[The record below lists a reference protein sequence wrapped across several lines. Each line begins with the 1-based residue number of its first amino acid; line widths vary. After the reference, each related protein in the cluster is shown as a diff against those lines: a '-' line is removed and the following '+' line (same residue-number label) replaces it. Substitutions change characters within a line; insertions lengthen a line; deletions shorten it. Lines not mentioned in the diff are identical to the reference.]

1 MVWADSTSRVRRALG
16 LALCAG
22 TLVLA
27 LAIQPAAASSR
38 RIRVGRAPRLPVG
51 AKVLGAVARDTPLGV
66 AVALEPRDPAAL
78 SAYATAVATPGSSV
92 YHDYITPAQFARRFG
107 PTATQIAA
115 VEASLRGHGLVPGAV
130 SANGLSIS
138 LQASAGQLASAFS
151 TSLQRVVVPGGRTA
165 YANASAPALDASVA
179 RDVQGVIGLNTLSA
193 PAPLDRQFLSTDLAD
208 HRTLA
213 ADRRLG
219 LKGPQVATGA
229 PQACPGARTA
239 AVGPGQ
245 TAETAGQIASAY
257 DFSGLY
263 GAGDFGA
270 GQTVAI
276 YELEGSFPTDV
287 AAYQACYGTSASVS
301 YVKVDGG
308 PPAPTNVGDG
318 LETAIDVEDLIG
330 LAPDAKLTVY
340 QGPNAN
346 TGGLGTGPY
355 LTYSKIITDDTAS
368 VISSSWGDCEPDAAV
383 DPTELPAENTLFEEA
398 ATQGQSIVAAS
409 GDNGSAACLGIN
421 ASTGLAV
428 DDPAGQ
434 PFVTGVGGTQLT
446 ALGPPPSETVW
457 SDSTGAGGGGI
468 SSVWPMPSYQSA
480 APAALNVINANS
492 SGTPCAAAPG
502 GECREIPDVSADA
515 AEASGYAI
523 YYDGSWENTW
533 GTSAATPTWASL
545 VALANASHAC
555 HGSPIGFANPV
566 LYRVAGSSAYAST
579 FNDVTTGS
587 NDFVNANGGLFPAGP
602 GYDMATGLGTPIG
615 AALAGALCDTVT
627 VVDSGTQTSRV
638 GDIVGLPVTGTSSS
652 GASLRYAA
660 TGLPSGLSIGA
671 STGLV
676 SGSPTTVGASS
687 VSVLVTS
694 TDGATATRTFSW
706 IVGPV
711 TVNPVKVQ
719 PSALSPVTVTSAT
732 IAVTSPGHQ
741 TGIVGRSLTLRIH
754 ASGHNGGALRYRAR
768 GLPHGL
774 SIDRS
779 SGLISGTPTAPGR
792 SIVTITASQASGRAA
807 IVRFVW
813 TIKAAVGVTHGSLSG
828 VDQHKPALSFTLV
841 AASGGLI
848 RTIVIRLPTGL
859 SFATETHRPSS
870 GIGVTTS
877 GGRRLSFNW
886 KLNHGAMTFTLRRAA
901 PSLQVT
907 ISGAALAVT
916 DNLAR
921 QVVRNRQ
928 RALSVAVSAITSS
941 HTTTRLAL
949 KLSV

>member
-1 MVWADSTSRVRRALG
+1 LVSADSTFRVRRALG

-27 LAIQPAAASSR
+27 LAIQPAAASPR
-38 RIRVGRAPRLPVG
+38 QIRVGRAPRLPAG
-51 AKVLGAVARDTPLGV
+51 ARVLGAVAPDIPLGV

-107 PTATQIAA
+107 ATTTQIAA

-130 SANGLSIS
+130 SANDLSITV
-138 LQASAGQLASAFS
+138 QASAGQLADAFS
-151 TSLQRVVVPGGRTA
+151 TSLQRVVVPGGRAA

-179 RDVQGVIGLNTLSA
+179 PDVQGVIGLNTLSA
-193 PAPLDRQFLSTDLAD
+193 PAPLDRT
-208 HRTLA
+208 RA
-213 ADRRLG
+213 ADRRIG
-219 LKGPQVATGA
+219 LSRPQVATGA
-229 PQACPGARTA
+229 PQACPGAMTA
-239 AVGPGQ
+239 ALGVGQ

-257 DFSGLY
+257 DFSDLY

-301 YVKVDGG
+301 YVEVDGG

-318 LETAIDVEDLIG
+318 LETAIDVEDVIG
-330 LAPDAKLTVY
+330 LAPDAKLIVY

-346 TGGLGTGPY
+346 KGGLGTGPY
-355 LTYSKIITDDTAS
+355 LTYSKIITDDRAS
-368 VISSSWGDCEPDAAV
+368 VISSSWGDCEPDASL
-383 DPTELPAENTLFEEA
+383 DPTQLPAENTLFEEA

-421 ASTGLAV
+421 GSTGLAV

-434 PFVTGVGGTQLT
+434 PFVTGVGGTQLS

-457 SDSTGAGGGGI
+457 SDSSGAGGGGI
-468 SSVWPMPSYQSA
+468 SSAWPMPSYQSA

-502 GECREIPDVSADA
+502 SDCREVPDVSADA
-515 AEASGYAI
+515 AEASGYAM

-545 VALANASHAC
+545 IALANASHAC

-566 LYRVAGSSAYAST
+566 LYRVAGSRAYAST

-587 NDFVNANGGLFPAGP
+587 NDFVNTNAGLFPAGS

-627 VVDSGTQTSRV
+627 VVNPGTQTSRM
-638 GDIVGLPVTGTSSS
+638 GDTVELPVTGTSSS

-671 STGLV
+671 STGVV

-687 VSVLVTS
+687 VSVVVTS
-694 TDGATATRTFSW
+694 TDGATAIRTFSW
-706 IVGPV
+706 IVHPV
-711 TVNPVKVQ
+711 AVNPVRVQ
-719 PSALSPVTVTSAT
+719 PSALSPVRVSPAV

-754 ASGHNGGALRYRAR
+754 AGGHNGGALTYRAR

-779 SGLISGTPTAPGR
+779 TAVISGTPTAVGS
-792 SIVTITASQASGRAA
+792 SIVTITASQASGRSAS
-807 IVRFVW
+807 VRFGWV
-813 TIKAAVGVTHGSLSG
+813 IEAAVGVTYGSLSG
-828 VDQHKPALSFTLV
+828 VDKHAPALSFTLV
-841 AASGGLI
+841 AASGAASI
-848 RTIVIRLPTGL
+848 KTIGIRLPTGL
-859 SFATETHRPSS
+859 SFATQPERLSR
-870 GIGVTTS
+870 GIGVKAS

-886 KLNHGAMTFTLRRAA
+886 RLNHGAMTFTLHTAA
-901 PSLQVT
+901 PTMQVT
-907 ISGAALAVT
+907 ISGAVLAVT
-916 DNLAR
+916 DDLAR
-921 QVVRNRQ
+921 QVARHRQ
-928 RALSVAVSAITSS
+928 RALSVAVRAINSS
-941 HTTTRLAL
+941 HTTTHLVL